1 MANPPSNT
9 FPEPNRKTFR
19 GLLFWLGLLPIIL
32 GSLILC
38 GQIALLVSFKTTPTN
53 TASRLIADYLPWTY
67 DLIPA
72 LNIPGLLEDIQRDER
87 ALNTPSGPAA
97 VVTGVFLEPPTP
109 TVDNTQPVF
118 PTPTNPPAETAT
130 KPAQATSTPQ
140 PSRTLTPTLAP
151 TNTLAPTFLPTWTPS
166 EEPQPEEPTAT
177 NPPVPTATFT
187 ATSKPPDTPVPSA
200 TFTTA
205 PTATFTRAAPTATFT
220 RAAPKT
226 PAPTNTPDPKLLHPT
241 VGTSVPDPESGGCR
255 VSFGYENNNAS
266 EIFVPYSPLGP
277 NQLNPA
283 EEFLV
288 SVTARPEH
296 FQPGIVAPTG
306 NFPSFTVVWT
316 QGGPVSWILGGY
328 HADAVWCH

>member
-1 MANPPSNT
+1 MANPPSNN

-38 GQIALLVSFKTTPTN
+38 GQIALLVSFNTSPTN

-87 ALNTPSGPAA
+87 ALNTPSGPVA

-118 PTPTNPPAETAT
+118 PTPTIPPAETAT
-130 KPAQATSTPQ
+130 KPPQATSTSQ

-151 TNTLAPTFLPTWTPS
+151 TNTLVPTFLPTWTPS

-177 NPPVPTATFT
+177 PITPTSTPVTPSPTPVTPSPT
-187 ATSKPPDTPVPSA
+187 PVTPSPTPVTPTPTPVTPTPKPPT
-200 TFTTA
+200 
-205 PTATFTRAAPTATFT
+205 
-220 RAAPKT
+220 
-226 PAPTNTPDPKLLHPT
+226 PTNTPDPRLLRPT
-241 VGTSVPDPESGGCR
+241 AGTSQAGPDSGTCQ
-255 VSFGYENNNAS
+255 VTFGYTNENPGPMDIPYGPFN
-266 EIFVPYSPLGP
+266 IFNLP
-277 NQLNPA
+277 
-283 EEFLV
+283 EESLTIEPPRPSTFEAGTHD
-288 SVTARPEH
+288 SV
-296 FQPGIVAPTG
+296 
-306 NFPSFTVVWT
+306 FTVTWNS
-316 QGGPVSWILGGY
+316 GDMLSWMLGGY
-328 HADAVWCH
+328 HADALWCNP